1 MKLSDFIKV
10 VERGFVI
17 PKEAIYERNRE
28 VDVVLARC
36 VVWYVMKDLGM
47 AYNAI
52 ARKFRMTP
60 ASVIHGIKLVEKK
73 RGDNKIISDCLT
85 KAEKEGVEVC

>member
-1 MKLSDFIKV
+1 
-10 VERGFVI
+10 
-17 PKEAIYERNRE
+17 
-28 VDVVLARC
+28 
-36 VVWYVMKDLGM
+36 MKDLGM

-73 RGDNKIISDCLT
+73 RSDNKIISDCLT